1 MKKYLLSNKNCYKAN
16 LHCHSTISDGKFTP
30 EQLKALYKQEGYSI
44 LAYTDHEILVP
55 HTELTDENFLALTG
69 YEVQIYGDMHLPKR
83 LRRVCHINFIAKEA
97 THNKM
102 PFFNMADVM
111 RLDKTPDIS
120 KAVYDGDGDDYKEYS
135 ANGINDL
142 IKKAK
147 DNGFIVSYNHPTWS
161 KEDSSIYTNL
171 EGLFAMEIFNNDAN
185 QAVNDAYCPYVYEEM
200 VRSGQKIGCIATDDT
215 HMEENRFGG
224 VTYVYAD
231 ELTYEKVIK
240 SLENGDFYAS
250 RGPIIKSLWYEE
262 GIFHIECSPVRQIN
276 VSNSGRREPKI
287 SIKRAKDGLITSA
300 EFPISELD
308 LYVRFTIEDE
318 NGNTANTRA
327 YWREEF
333 EESMAIAEFFP
344 RKVKKS

>member
-171 EGLFAMEIFNNDAN
+171 EGLFAMEIYNTGAEKLGNSEYNSALYDLLLKKGKRLCCVAADDNHNFSDETSPYCDSFGGFVMINAN
-185 QAVNDAYCPYVYEEM
+185 ALTHKAVFSAL
-200 VRSGQKIGCIATDDT
+200 
-215 HMEENRFGG
+215 ENR
-224 VTYVYAD
+224 
-231 ELTYEKVIK
+231 E
-240 SLENGDFYAS
+240 FYS
-250 RGPIIKSLWYEE
+250 STGPIINE
-262 GIFHIECSPVRQIN
+262 
-276 VSNSGRREPKI
+276 
-287 SIKRAKDGLITSA
+287 
-300 EFPISELD
+300 
-308 LYVRFTIEDE
+308 LYVE
-318 NGNTANTRA
+318 NGYVFIKCSEAKKIRMHTHNRYSAV
-327 YWREEF
+327 
-333 EESMAIAEFFP
+333 AIAEDKPLTEACFKLAATTEYF
-344 RKVKKS
+344 RIEVTDHSGEKAYTNAYFLDELK